1 MIYPSLY
8 EKTGDIKDI
17 NTLLVPRESLNE
29 PDTLPL
35 TDAQKDALYA
45 LDALAERGISTTV
58 GSLIAWLDAGGM
70 HEVPARTVTRF
81 NPAEGSPDTA
91 LQMAAIIQDRDCEAN
106 SVETDALRYRYLRDT
121 PMEQWPAELLTIVRL
136 QQNAK
141 WDSAIDEALACP
153 AARDTNV

>member
-8 EKTGDIKDI
+8 EKTGDIRDI
-17 NTLLVPRESLNE
+17 NTLLVPR
-29 PDTLPL
+29 
-35 TDAQKDALYA
+35 
-45 LDALAERGISTTV
+45 R
-58 GSLIAWLDAGGM
+58 
-70 HEVPARTVTRF
+70 VTF
-81 NPAEGSPDTA
+81 NPANDSPATA
-91 LQMAAIIQDRDCEAN
+91 LQMAAIIHDRDTA
-106 SVETDALRYRYLRDT
+106 DALRYRYLRDT

>member
-1 MIYPSLY
+1 MTYPSLY

-81 NPAEGSPDTA
+81 NPANDSPPTA
-91 LQMAAIIQDRDCEAN
+91 LQMAAIIHDRDTA
-106 SVETDALRYRYLRDT
+106 DALRYRYLRDT
-121 PMEQWPAELLTIVRL
+121 PMERWPPELLTVVRL

-141 WDSAIDEALACP
+141 WDSAIDEALAFP
-153 AARDTNV
+153 EEDTHG

>member
-1 MIYPSLY
+1 
-8 EKTGDIKDI
+8 
-17 NTLLVPRESLNE
+17 
-29 PDTLPL
+29 
-35 TDAQKDALYA
+35 
-45 LDALAERGISTTV
+45 
-58 GSLIAWLDAGGM
+58 
-70 HEVPARTVTRF
+70 
-81 NPAEGSPDTA
+81 
-91 LQMAAIIQDRDCEAN
+91 MAAIIQDRDCEAN